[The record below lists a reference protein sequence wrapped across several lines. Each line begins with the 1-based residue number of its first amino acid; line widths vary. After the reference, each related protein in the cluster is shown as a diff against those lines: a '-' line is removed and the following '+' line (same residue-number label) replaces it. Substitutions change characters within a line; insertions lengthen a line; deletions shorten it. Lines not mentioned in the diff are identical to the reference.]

1 LTSQRA
7 CAKPRPDDHLICDAT
22 LPCRTEL
29 GRRQVGGI
37 AFGPSGGPRV
47 RGLQMGL
54 PPVRHGRALRPSLGG
69 SVLRGLS
76 ASDCSHIGEPASST
90 EVPHRCAEHLGGLLV
105 RWAKPRAFTFALF
118 TIAALDASLSGV
130 AAQEPAPASRTLGVA
145 LAASDDASE
154 NDDSASLSA
163 PAEPGVPLQYQLESV
178 RIEGNRRARS
188 ALILPF
194 VPMRPGSSFDVGD
207 PELDAF
213 RYRLLGTGWFD
224 RVEIRLERG
233 RRPGWVVLVVFVE
246 ERETLMFQQLA
257 LGAGWSVDHATG
269 NANSDVQQPIA
280 EPYLGMAVADTNFLG
295 TGKTVG
301 TELLL
306 ARDQQG
312 IALSYADPVIRTAH
326 WGLSTRGTFVNGQEY
341 FGGDHEVLASTS
353 CVRDEDS
360 TQIVEQCTKRWGAV
374 VDYWRLGLNVGG
386 ARDIGAYTRLV
397 VGWAGDFVQVPS
409 WGLPQAASEVRGRT
423 EDAQSRRPI
432 DFAIHRGSSLVS
444 MLRFGL
450 VFDKRDSAILPT
462 SGSLVSLQGTLS
474 SRLFG
479 SDYSFVRTEAN
490 LHHWFPTGWGHTV
503 RLGAFF
509 GTVFGDAPFFYKFF
523 VSDLT
528 DLLPSRILGL
538 NLDHRPAPNLF
549 GAMAHPGNREEHGT
563 AIAQMR
569 QEELAGRIDAEYV
582 WPLARG
588 RRKFLKNA
596 DAYGLIG
603 IYALADPRDLKVSV
617 PGYEG
622 VARVPVDLT
631 FDLGVRMD
639 TQIGVFQI
647 GLAKL
652 LWLPVR

>member
-1 LTSQRA
+1 LEDESVGA
-7 CAKPRPDDHLICDAT
+7 SVVDD
-22 LPCRTEL
+22 
-29 GRRQVGGI
+29 
-37 AFGPSGGPRV
+37 
-47 RGLQMGL
+47 
-54 PPVRHGRALRPSLGG
+54 
-69 SVLRGLS
+69 
-76 ASDCSHIGEPASST
+76 
-90 EVPHRCAEHLGGLLV
+90 
-105 RWAKPRAFTFALF
+105 
-118 TIAALDASLSGV
+118 
-130 AAQEPAPASRTLGVA
+130 
-145 LAASDDASE
+145 
-154 NDDSASLSA
+154 
-163 PAEPGVPLQYQLESV
+163 PGVPLQYQLDSV
-178 RIEGNRRARS
+178 RIEGNRRTRS

-194 VPMRPGSSFDVGD
+194 VPLRPGSSFDVGD

-224 RVEIRLERG
+224 RVDIRLERG
-233 RRPGWVVLVVFVE
+233 PRPGWVVLVVFVE

-257 LGAGWSVDHATG
+257 LGVGWSVDHATG
-269 NANSDVQQPIA
+269 TGSANVQQPLA

-312 IALSYADPVIRTAH
+312 IALSYGDPVIRTAR

-353 CVRDEDS
+353 CIRNDDS
-360 TQIVEQCTKRWGAV
+360 TQIVDQCEKRWGAV
-374 VDYWRLGLNVGG
+374 VDYWRVGLNVGG

-397 VGWAGDFVQVPS
+397 VGWAGDFVQVPT

-444 MLRFGL
+444 LLRFGL

-462 SGSLVSLQGTLS
+462 SGSLVSLQGSLS

-479 SDYSFVRTEAN
+479 GDYNFVRTEAN

-549 GAMAHPGNREEHGT
+549 GAMAHPASREAHGT

-603 IYALADPRDLKVSV
+603 VYALADPRDLKVAV
-617 PGYEG
+617 PGYDG
-622 VARVPVDLT
+622 AARVPVDLT